1 MPLPSGLRLG
11 PYEIRS
17 PLGVGGMGEVYEAV
31 DTRLHR
37 SVAIKIVRPELA
49 GDAARRERFVREAR
63 SVAGLSH
70 PNICPVYDVGEASVP
85 GHAEPVDFLVMELL
99 RGRNLAERLAE
110 GPLPFDEA
118 IAYGIQIASALA
130 CAHGQGIVHR
140 DLKPANIM
148 LAPSGARLLDFGLA
162 RLRADN
168 SPLLAAPTRTSLT
181 AEGTILGTIQYMAPE
196 QLEGR
201 QVDQRADIFAFGA
214 ILYEMVAGRPA
225 FKADSTAG
233 IISAILAGETPRLRH
248 VAPLTPPALDH
259 AVTTCLARNAEDRW
273 WSAHDIAL
281 VLKSLGRPDH
291 GAASP
296 TPIARPWREPV
307 AWALAALAL
316 ALATLLWLRGPAPG
330 PATAV
335 PEALSVVPPAETTL
349 TQGEAPQFSPD
360 GRLLAIVGTD
370 SAGRTQLYIRERDSA
385 AWRTLPETD
394 DAMMPFWSPDSQ
406 SLGFF
411 SAGWLRT
418 VAVSGGTPRRL
429 APAGVP
435 RGGTWN
441 QHGQI
446 LFVSAPNLPPQL
458 IPAGG
463 GEATSVPIDADG
475 LPSRWFPAFLPD
487 GQRYLY
493 LGGTTDRRGRIIRAG
508 SLDSPEAADIVPSE
522 ASATYAS
529 GHLLYRRDGSLVAQR
544 FDAERLAL
552 HGDAQVVA
560 ERLAYNPISYQA
572 LYSTSTD
579 GRLAYVGEERGW
591 QLSWFD
597 ALGRE
602 TRLLTSAGGFN
613 SLCVSADGSRVVYDF
628 ADPSTGAVDVW
639 TLSLAD
645 GTRTPLTFD
654 PAVDF
659 YVACAPSGEEAAFS
673 SLRRG
678 VPHLFRTSLSA
689 PGSAT
694 LLLPATEP
702 NLVNDWS
709 ADGRHLL
716 YSVIAAGTGWDIW
729 ALPLAGGEAFPVVR
743 TSANERNARLSRDGR
758 WVAYTSDQRGID
770 EIFVRSFPDTGSLW
784 QISQG
789 GARQA
794 VWHPSGR
801 RIFYV
806 SRDLKLMAV
815 DIESA
820 GQALSRGATKV
831 LAETRAGG
839 FERASTPI
847 AVAGDRVL
855 LGTAREGGQPIPI
868 VLNWNA
874 RLPAR

>member
-1 MPLPSGLRLG
+1 MPLHSGLRLG

-31 DTRLHR
+31 DTRLRR

-49 GDAARRERFVREAR
+49 GDADRRARFVREAR
-63 SVAGLSH
+63 AIAGLSH
-70 PNICPVYDVGEASVP
+70 PHICPVYDVGEASVP
-85 GHAEPVDFLVMELL
+85 GAAAPVDFLVMELL
-99 RGRNLAERLAE
+99 PGRNLAERLAE

-130 CAHGQGIVHR
+130 YAHGQGIVHR

-148 LAPSGARLLDFGLA
+148 LSPSGARLLDFGLA
-162 RLRADN
+162 RLRADLD
-168 SPLLAAPTRTSLT
+168 PMMAATRTSLT

-201 QVDQRADIFAFGA
+201 PVDQRADIFAFGA
-214 ILYEMVAGRPA
+214 ILYEMFAGRPA
-225 FKADSTAG
+225 FEADSAAG
-233 IISAILAGETPRLRH
+233 IISAILAGETPRLRN
-248 VAPLTPPALDH
+248 VAPLTPSALDH
-259 AVTTCLARNAEDRW
+259 AVTTCLARNADDRW

-281 VLKSLGRPDH
+281 VLKSLGRPDP
-291 GAASP
+291 GVA
-296 TPIARPWREPV
+296 TPMPVARRVREPL
-307 AWALAALAL
+307 AWAMAAIALAL
-316 ALATLLWLRGPAPG
+316 AGVLSFRQPASP
-330 PATAV
+330 PAV
-335 PEALSVVPPAETTL
+335 PEALSIIPPAETTL

-385 AWRTLPETD
+385 AWRALTETD

-411 SAGWLRT
+411 SGGWLRT
-418 VAVSGGTPRRL
+418 VAVSGGTPQRL

-446 LFVSAPNLPPQL
+446 LFTGSPNLPPQL

-463 GEATSVPIDADG
+463 GATTSVPVTPDG
-475 LPSRWFPAFLPD
+475 PPRWFPAFLPD
-487 GQRYLY
+487 GRRYIY
-493 LGGTTDRRGRIIRAG
+493 LTMTPGRADRSIRVG
-508 SLDSPEAADIVPSE
+508 SLDSAESTDVVASV
-522 ASATYAS
+522 ASATYTS
-529 GHLLYRRDGSLVAQR
+529 GRLLYRRSASLVAQP
-544 FDAERLAL
+544 FDADRVTL
-552 HGDAQVVA
+552 HGDPEVVA
-560 ERLAYNPISYQA
+560 ERLAYNPVSYQA
-572 LYSTSTD
+572 LFSTSTD
-579 GRLAYVGEERGW
+579 GRLAYIGEERGW

-613 SLCVSADGSRVVYDF
+613 SLCFSADGSRVVYDL
-628 ADPSTGAVDVW
+628 ADPATGAVDIW
-639 TLSLAD
+639 TLSLTD

-654 PAVDF
+654 AAVDF
-659 YVACAPSGEEAAFS
+659 YVACAPSGEEAVFA

-678 VPHLFRTSLSA
+678 VPQLFRTSFSA
-689 PGSAT
+689 PGTAA
-694 LLLPATEP
+694 LLLPASEP
-702 NLVNDWS
+702 SIVNDWS

-716 YSVIAAGTGWDIW
+716 YSVLAAGTGWDIW
-729 ALPLAGGEAFPVVR
+729 ALPLQGGAAFPLVQ
-743 TSANERNARLSRDGR
+743 TPANERNARLSRDGR
-758 WVAYTSDQRGID
+758 WVAYTSDQRGLD

-806 SRDLKLMAV
+806 SRDLKLVAV
-815 DIESA
+815 DVESS
-820 GQALSRGATKV
+820 GRALRVVASRV
-831 LAETRAGG
+831 VAETRAGG
-839 FERASTPI
+839 FERISTPI
-847 AVAGDRVL
+847 AVIGDRIL
-855 LGTAREGGQPIPI
+855 LGTAREGVQPITV

>member
-49 GDAARRERFVREAR
+49 GDAARRARFVREAR
-63 SVAGLSH
+63 AVAALSH
-70 PNICPVYDVGEASVP
+70 PHICPVYDVGEAHVP
-85 GHAEPVDFLVMELL
+85 GSDAPVDYLVMERLP
-99 RGRNLAERLAE
+99 GRNLAERLAE

-118 IAYGIQIASALA
+118 LAYGIQIASALA
-130 CAHGQGIVHR
+130 YAHGQGIVHR

-148 LAPSGARLLDFGLA
+148 LSPTGARLLDFGLA
-162 RLRADN
+162 RLRADIG
-168 SPLLAAPTRTSLT
+168 PVATAPTRTSLT

-201 QVDQRADIFAFGA
+201 EVDQRADIFAFGA
-214 ILYEMVAGRPA
+214 ILYEMFAGRPA
-225 FKADSTAG
+225 FEADSTAG
-233 IISAILAGETPRLRH
+233 IISAILAGETPRLRN
-248 VAPLTPPALDH
+248 VAPLTPFALDH
-259 AVTTCLARNAEDRW
+259 AVTTCLARTADDRW

-281 VLKSLGRPDH
+281 VLKSLGRPDP
-291 GAASP
+291 GVAGP
-296 TPIARPWREPV
+296 VPVPNARRWREPA
-307 AWALAALAL
+307 AWALAALAVG
-316 ALATLLWLRGPAPG
+316 LATVLSFREPAPP
-330 PATAV
+330 PAM

-370 SAGRTQLYIRERDSA
+370 STGRTQLYLRERDSA
-385 AWRTLPETD
+385 AWRVLPETD
-394 DAMMPFWSPDSQ
+394 DAAMPFWSPDSQ

-411 SAGWLRT
+411 SGGWLRA
-418 VAVSGGTPRRL
+418 VAVSGGAPTRV
-429 APAGVP
+429 APAAIP

-446 LFVSAPNLPPQL
+446 LFVGAPNLPPQV
-458 IPAGG
+458 ISAGG
-463 GEATSVPIDADG
+463 GAATSVPITPDQA
-475 LPSRWFPAFLPD
+475 SRWFPSFLPD
-487 GQRYLY
+487 GRHYLY
-493 LGGTTDRRGRIIRAG
+493 LGVTPGRTDRMIRAG
-508 SLDSPEAADIVPSE
+508 SLDSAESTDIVPSD
-522 ASATYAS
+522 ASAMYAS
-529 GHLLYRRDGSLVAQR
+529 GHLLYRRDASLVAQP
-544 FDAERLAL
+544 FDPERLAL
-552 HGDAQVVA
+552 HGAARVVA
-560 ERLAYNPISYQA
+560 EQFAYNPISYQA
-572 LYSTSTD
+572 LFSTSTD
-579 GRLAYVGEERGW
+579 GRLAYLGEERGW

-613 SLCVSADGSRVVYDF
+613 SVCFSADGARVVYDF
-628 ADPSTGAVDVW
+628 ADPATGAVDIW

-645 GTRTPLTFD
+645 GTRTPLTFSA
-654 PAVDF
+654 PVDF
-659 YVACAPSGEEAAFS
+659 YVTCAPSGDEAVFS

-678 VPHLFRTSLSA
+678 VPQLFRTSFSA

-694 LLLPATEP
+694 LLLPASEP
-702 NLVNDWS
+702 TLVNDWS
-709 ADGRHLL
+709 ADGRHVL
-716 YSVIAAGTGWDIW
+716 YSVFAAGTGWDIW
-729 ALPLAGGEAFPVVR
+729 ALPLDGGEASPLVQ
-743 TSANERNARLSRDGR
+743 TPANERNARLSRDGR

-770 EIFVRSFPDTGSLW
+770 EIFVRSLPDTGALW

-806 SRDLKLMAV
+806 SRDLKLVAV
-815 DIESA
+815 DVEST
-820 GQALSRGATKV
+820 GRTLSVGPHTV

-839 FERASTPI
+839 FERLSTPI
-847 AVAGDRVL
+847 AVAGDRIL
-855 LGTAREGGQPIPI
+855 LGSAREGVQPITV

-874 RLPAR
+874 PLPAR